1 MIGHIVYSKRG
12 HDKGKIFVVIAENDL
27 YLYLVDGSK
36 RLFKNPKR
44 KKIKHVQVTNYICDE
59 IIKKISSIT
68 FCFLSVVLSLIFIK
82 SFIFSKLSFY
92 LGCFLT
98 FFTYCINILF
108 AF

>member
-1 MIGHIVYSKRG
+1 LIGHIVYSKRG

-59 IIKKISSIT
+59 IIKKISKGNCLDLDIKMAIKNY
-68 FCFLSVVLSLIFIK
+68 VNIK
-82 SFIFSKLSFY
+82 SRES
-92 LGCFLT
+92 G
-98 FFTYCINILF
+98 
-108 AF
+108 